1 MKTSMGRG
9 GALNNEKNMSQI
21 RCVEDTYMKASP
33 NMVRTR
39 HMKLNPQD
47 TKNTAA
53 LVNEIDSDLFEI
65 PLKTEE
71 TEKLINERL
80 TIATPQQHL
89 MR

>member
-47 TKNTAA
+47 QKNIAA
-53 LVNEIDSDLFEI
+53 IVTEIDNQLEI
-65 PLKTEE
+65 PLKNED

-80 TIATPQQHL
+80 TISTPQ
-89 MR
+89 

>member
-39 HMKLNPQD
+39 HMKLNPQEQ
-47 TKNTAA
+47 KNTAA
-53 LVNEIDSDLFEI
+53 IVTEIDEQLEI
-65 PLKTEE
+65 PLKNED

-80 TIATPQQHL
+80 TISTPQ
-89 MR
+89 